1 MLHVQGTTGMA
12 RESFGPEPSPSNWKP
27 DDIGAAAA
35 AGGLDL
41 HTKTAEGRLSGEPVY
56 GWGVQSATK
65 PSAPVS
71 TAPDAHEQRRQQRQ
85 QRQRPADT
93 AGSGFGGR
101 PKNVVPPSMVTGAAI
116 PADDPVVVKS
126 LTSQQVE
133 SSSITTRNGAI
144 QREMQ
149 DAYRKLICANVER
162 KLTLQDV
169 ASFSTFLV
177 GVRVRLHE
185 KGSNLRRRHSVLS
198 SLLKH
203 APRARV
209 QRIYSDLAA
218 VEEQESALTK
228 DVDLFNKLQQDLK
241 ESPAYK
247 AMMEYG
253 QSSGMV
259 NVDGTMMPDPT
270 KHPELEAMAS
280 MSVKD
285 MLAEFKM
292 EDKRNEE
299 QGGGGRGAGSV
310 GGDNGFSPVFSA
322 AAGTGGRLRSGAGA
336 GGLGK
341 AGDAAA
347 PQKNK
352 KGKKGKKDRR
362 R

>member
-1 MLHVQGTTGMA
+1 MSSLISGGERERVNIRRGLGAGGDTTG
-12 RESFGPEPSPSNWKP
+12 SP
-27 DDIGAAAA
+27 AAEN
-35 AGGLDL
+35 G
-41 HTKTAEGRLSGEPVY
+41 Y
-56 GWGVQSATK
+56 GWGLESSK
-65 PSAPVS
+65 SSAPPVKASAPGQRS
-71 TAPDAHEQRRQQRQ
+71 TSV
-85 QRQRPADT
+85 
-93 AGSGFGGR
+93 GGFGSVAGGGGGGQGVAR
-101 PKNVVPPSMVTGAAI
+101 ASVGGGPAPV
-116 PADDPVVVKS
+116 PADDPLAVKR
-126 LTSQQVE
+126 LTSQVE

-198 SLLKH
+198 SLIKH

-209 QRIYSDLAA
+209 QRIYADLAA

-270 KHPELEAMAS
+270 KHPELEAMAE

-292 EDKRNEE
+292 EDKRN
-299 QGGGGRGAGSV
+299 QQQNNNANASGRAAGSAGADGRGGSV
-310 GGDNGFSPVFSA
+310 LSA
-322 AAGTGGRLRSGAGA
+322 GAGA
-336 GGLGK
+336 GGRLRPGSGG
-341 AGDAAA
+341 AGGGTPAS
-347 PQKNK
+347 QKGR